1 MLLSQISNSHF
12 LCVTLLLESM
22 CSEALRATFHRIDD
36 MLEDKK
42 YANLLNRLKA
52 LSNPS
57 DVQDAD
63 SDDDED
69 AGMGGRGGDV
79 SFKPNYTKFNP
90 KDPQWES
97 DSEEDSSSNRSGV
110 SRSADDGSGS
120 KPKQKK
126 VITRKEA
133 IELFTQLLMDE
144 RNKKMSAVTG
154 GGGPSEEASAGKAD
168 IFGDSDDDIHSES
181 FEYMNEWKKYYYNK
195 DRIPGDRPRPSQQV
209 EPASVRHA
217 SDAHQCNLRE
227 HAVQAGCTAV
237 VVLRVGD
244 LLYCANAGDSRAVLC
259 RGDGK
264 VHALSEDHKPTSI
277 TELGRIEKAGGFVNA
292 NGRVNGNL
300 NLSRSLGDMKYKQVP
315 NLLPK
320 DQMITAEPDITVTEV
335 KPTDRFFVLACDGV
349 WDVLSNQEICD
360 FISTRLDQGMSTKDI
375 VREVFSHCVADDPR
389 KTQGI
394 GGDNMTCM
402 IVLLNQ

>member
-1 MLLSQISNSHF
+1 MMY
-12 LCVTLLLESM
+12 CKY
-22 CSEALRATFHRIDD
+22 SEALRATFHRIDD

-52 LSNPS
+52 LPNPS
-57 DVQDAD
+57 DVPEAD
-63 SDDDED
+63 SDDDDED
-69 AGMGGRGGDV
+69 AGMGGRGGDLPPQP
-79 SFKPNYTKFNP
+79 KYAKFNP

-97 DSEEDSSSNRSGV
+97 DNEEETSSSSKGGMARSV
-110 SRSADDGSGS
+110 DDGSGA

-126 VITRKEA
+126 VITKKEA
-133 IELFTQLLMDE
+133 IDLFTQLLMEE
-144 RNKKMSAVTG
+144 RNKKMNAVAG
-154 GGGPSEEASAGKAD
+154 GDKASEPAASRAGE
-168 IFGDSDDDIHSES
+168 IFGDSDDDSEANS
-181 FEYMNEWKKYYYNK
+181 SEYMKEWKKYYYDK
-195 DRIPGDRPRPSQQV
+195 SRIPGDRPRPSQQV
-209 EPASVRHA
+209 EPASVRYSN
-217 SDAHQCNLRE
+217 SDANQCNLRD

-244 LLYCANAGDSRAVLC
+244 LMYCANAGDSRGVLC

-315 NLLPK
+315 KLMPK
-320 DQMITAEPDITVTEV
+320 DQMITADPDITVTEV

-349 WDVLSNQEICD
+349 WDVLGNQEICD
-360 FISTRLDQGMSTKDI
+360 FVSARLDRGMSTEDI
-375 VREVFSHCVADDPR
+375 VRDVFTHCVADDPR

-402 IVLLNQ
+402 IVMLNQ